1 MNIFPEHMERRE
13 RDLYLFL
20 SLSSAAFLIAG
31 ILLLLFP
38 PVPEGKVEALT
49 LNGNRLF
56 SQEEVLELA
65 AIRLGQD
72 LDGDGLEE
80 ALSRLKSHAY
90 IIDVEADFDGE
101 ELALNLVEAEC
112 LAILETSRGV
122 FDIGSGPVIL
132 SREFPRCRGV
142 PLLRTDVPTDLSL
155 TQPRLRGF
163 FQFWSFVYKHY
174 PELVGRISEV
184 RVTRSGGL
192 TLYSREPGIRIELP
206 ESPGP
211 AGATRLYATVG
222 FLEDQN
228 IRRGLVDLRGSDALV
243 LPGK

>member
-1 MNIFPEHMERRE
+1 MKIFPENMERRE

-31 ILLLLFP
+31 ILLLLYP
-38 PVPEGKVEALT
+38 PVPEGKIESLE
-49 LNGNRLF
+49 LKGNRLF
-56 SQEEVLELA
+56 SHEEVLELA
-65 AIRLGQD
+65 ELRLGQD
-72 LDGDGLEE
+72 MDGDLLEQ
-80 ALSRLKSHAY
+80 ASNRLKSHPY
-90 IIDVEADFDGE
+90 IRGVDANFDGE
-101 ELALNLVEAEC
+101 KLSMELDEARC
-112 LAILETSRGV
+112 LAILETSKGV

-155 TQPRLRGF
+155 SQPRLRGF
-163 FQFWSFVYKHY
+163 FQFWSFVNEHY

-192 TLYSREPGIRIELP
+192 TLYSREPGVRIELP

>member
-1 MNIFPEHMERRE
+1 MERRE

-38 PVPEGKVEALT
+38 PVPDGKIES
-49 LNGNRLF
+49 LNLQGNRLF
-56 SQEEVLELA
+56 SQEELLELSGL
-65 AIRLGQD
+65 RLGQQLNED
-72 LDGDGLEE
+72 LLDD
-80 ALSRLKSHAY
+80 ARARLKAHPY
-90 IIDVEADFDGE
+90 IMDVDVDFDGQ
-101 ELALNLVEAEC
+101 ELSLTLNEAQC
-112 LAILETSRGV
+112 LAILETSGGV

-155 TQPRLRGF
+155 SQPRLRGF
-163 FQFWSFVYKHY
+163 FQFWSFVYNQY

-192 TLYSREPGIRIELP
+192 TLYSRKPGIRIELP

-211 AGATRLYATVG
+211 AGATRLYATVA

>member
-1 MNIFPEHMERRE
+1 VNIFPEHMERRE

-31 ILLLLFP
+31 ILLLLYP
-38 PVPEGKVEALT
+38 PVPEGKLEALE
-49 LNGNRLF
+49 LSGNKLF
-56 SQEEVLELA
+56 SSEELLELSGL
-65 AIRLGQD
+65 RLGQD
-72 LDGDGLEE
+72 LDGDLLDEGLKK
-80 ALSRLKSHAY
+80 LKAHPY
-90 IIDVEADFDGE
+90 IREVDAEFDGQS
-101 ELALNLVEAEC
+101 LTITLQEARC
-112 LAILETSRGV
+112 LAILETSKGI

-132 SREFPRCRGV
+132 SRDFPRCRGV

-155 TQPRLRGF
+155 SQPRLRGF
-163 FQFWSFVYKHY
+163 FQFWGFVYEHY

-192 TLYSREPGIRIELP
+192 TLYSRDPGIRIELP

-211 AGATRLYATVG
+211 AGATRLYATVA